1 MNKFLIALLLIAF
14 LAGGWFLICGIL
26 YLVFHVAY
34 WILRPVLILTLI
46 SSAPLLL
53 ILHRR

>member
-14 LAGGWFLICGIL
+14 LSCGWFLICGIL